1 MPVQF
6 LLSMKQQ
13 IANMLAN
20 HIAEFNC
27 DDTIFHCFAFANDLA
42 FIYLWKHNNNTLL

>member
-1 MPVQF
+1 MPIQF

-20 HIAEFNC
+20 HIAEFVMIPFF
-27 DDTIFHCFAFANDLA
+27 TA
-42 FIYLWKHNNNTLL
+42 LLLPMT